1 MRHPEPDNI
10 KNMESQPPANLNF
23 WIRELPKTVP
33 KKLPKKK
40 TTTTLIMSGAHG
52 TKNAAFLVS
61 TAFLAADPQLKIKL
75 KITF

>member
-33 KKLPKKK
+33 KKLPKKNYNHS
-40 TTTTLIMSGAHG
+40 TVNFWMPNQPGISG
-52 TKNAAFLVS
+52 
-61 TAFLAADPQLKIKL
+61 LKQHH
-75 KITF
+75 

>member
-40 TTTTLIMSGAHG
+40 LQPLYYVYGIVI
-52 TKNAAFLVS
+52 NALCPEQHRCHM
-61 TAFLAADPQLKIKL
+61 LMRCL
-75 KITF
+75 

>member
-33 KKLPKKK
+33 KKLPKKNYNHSIEFE
-40 TTTTLIMSGAHG
+40 TLIMLYSDSA
-52 TKNAAFLVS
+52 
-61 TAFLAADPQLKIKL
+61 
-75 KITF
+75 